1 MSEFVKAAQN
11 GDLIEVKRLFA
22 LNPGIINEKDREH
35 DTAIMKACR
44 DCNGKDVV
52 AFLLEN
58 GANINDK
65 EYRDLI
71 DQTPLIIAAFNG
83 CTDIVKML
91 LYAGADIG
99 HRNDQGENAL
109 ISAAQEGNIDVVKV
123 LLEAGADVNQTNADG
138 ETALD
143 LAIRLR
149 QKKELIELLREKTD
163 GAMGIKK
170 KVKRM
175 KESNKK
181 QKSFK
186 KNRRILKKRRTIK
199 KKKINKY

>member
-1 MSEFVKAAQN
+1 MSEFIKAAQN

-22 LNPGIINEKDREH
+22 LNPGIINEKDREK

-44 DCNGKDVV
+44 DCNAVNVV

-58 GANINDK
+58 GANIND
-65 EYRDLI
+65 RDTI

-83 CTDIVKML
+83 CKDIVKML
-91 LYAGADIG
+91 LDAGADIG

-123 LLEAGADVNQTNADG
+123 LLEAGADVNQSNADG
-138 ETALD
+138 ETPLD
-143 LAIRLR
+143 LAIRLK

-181 QKSFK
+181 SQS
-186 KNRRILKKRRTIK
+186 LKKKRKRRKRTIRK
-199 KKKINKY
+199 RR

>member
-11 GDLIEVKRLFA
+11 GDLNEVKRLFA
-22 LNPGIINEKDREH
+22 LNPDIINEKDREK
-35 DTAIMKACR
+35 DTALMKACR
-44 DCNGKDVV
+44 DCNAVNVV

-58 GANINDK
+58 GANINV
-65 EYRDLI
+65 RDTI
-71 DQTPLIIAAFNG
+71 DQTPIIIASQNG
-83 CTDIVKML
+83 CTDIVIML
-91 LYAGADIG
+91 LDTGADIH

-109 ISAAQEGNIDVVKV
+109 ISAAQEGHIDVVKV
-123 LLEAGADVNQTNADG
+123 LLEAGADINQSNTDG

-175 KESNKK
+175 KEKTSK
-181 QKSFK
+181 
-186 KNRRILKKRRTIK
+186 KKRKRRKRITIRKRTRK
-199 KKKINKY
+199 

>member
-44 DCNGKDVV
+44 DCNNINVV
-52 AFLLEN
+52 AFLLKN
-58 GANINDK
+58 GANIND
-65 EYRDLI
+65 RDTI

-91 LYAGADIG
+91 LDAGANIE
-99 HRNDQGENAL
+99 HKNDQGENAL
-109 ISAAQEGNIDVVKV
+109 ISAAQEGYIDTVK
-123 LLEAGADVNQTNADG
+123 LLLDAGADVNQTNTDG

-149 QKKELIELLREKTD
+149 QKKELIELLREKTNE
-163 GAMGIKK
+163 AMGMKK

-175 KESNKK
+175 KERMKERTSK
-181 QKSFK
+181 
-186 KNRRILKKRRTIK
+186 KKRKRNKRTIK
-199 KKKINKY
+199 KKK

>member
-22 LNPGIINEKDREH
+22 LNPGIINEKDREK

-44 DCNGKDVV
+44 DCNAVNVV

-58 GANINDK
+58 GANIND
-65 EYRDLI
+65 RDTI

-83 CTDIVKML
+83 CKDIVKML
-91 LYAGADIG
+91 LDAGADIG

-123 LLEAGADVNQTNADG
+123 LLEAGADVNQSNADG
-138 ETALD
+138 ETPLD
-143 LAIRLR
+143 LAIRLK

-181 QKSFK
+181 SQS
-186 KNRRILKKRRTIK
+186 LKKKRKRRKKTIRK
-199 KKKINKY
+199 RR

>member
-11 GDLIEVKRLFA
+11 GDLNEVKRLFA
-22 LNPGIINEKDREH
+22 LNPGIINELDREH

-44 DCNGKDVV
+44 DCNAVNVV

-91 LYAGADIG
+91 LDAGANIE
-99 HRNDQGENAL
+99 HKNDQGENAL
-109 ISAAQEGNIDVVKV
+109 ISAAQEGNINVVKI
-123 LLEAGADVNQTNADG
+123 LLDAGADVNQSNTDG

-143 LAIRLR
+143 LAIRLK
-149 QKKELIELLREKTD
+149 QKKDLIDLLREKTG

-170 KVKRM
+170 RSKRIS
-175 KESNKK
+175 K
-181 QKSFK
+181 
-186 KNRRILKKRRTIK
+186 KKRKRRRTRTIRK
-199 KKKINKY
+199 RTRK

>member
-11 GDLIEVKRLFA
+11 GDLNEVKRL
-22 LNPGIINEKDREH
+22 LSINPGIINEKDREK

-44 DCNGKDVV
+44 DCRAVNVV

-58 GANINDK
+58 GANIND
-65 EYRDLI
+65 RDTI

-83 CTDIVKML
+83 CTDIVRIL
-91 LYAGADIG
+91 LDAGANIE

-109 ISAAQEGNIDVVKV
+109 ISATQEGNIDTVKL
-123 LLEAGADVNQTNADG
+123 LLEHGADINQPNADG

-149 QKKELIELLREKTD
+149 QKKELIELLREKTN
-163 GAMGIKK
+163 GNAKGIKK
-170 KVKRM
+170 KGKIM
-175 KESNKK
+175 K
-181 QKSFK
+181 QKTSK
-186 KNRRILKKRRTIK
+186 KKRRRIRKRKTQK
-199 KKKINKY
+199 RK

>member
-1 MSEFVKAAQN
+1 MSEFVEAAQN
-11 GDLIEVKRLFA
+11 GNLNEVKHLFN
-22 LNPGIINEKDREH
+22 LNPGIINTKDREK

-44 DCNGKDVV
+44 NCKAIDVV
-52 AFLLEN
+52 AFLLDN

-91 LYAGADIG
+91 LDAGANIE
-99 HRNDQGENAL
+99 HKNDQGENAL
-109 ISAAQEGNIDVVKV
+109 ISAVQEGHIDTVK
-123 LLEAGADVNQTNADG
+123 LLLDAGADVNQTNTDG

-149 QKKELIELLREKTD
+149 QKKELIELLREKTNE
-163 GAMGIKK
+163 AMGIKK
-170 KVKRM
+170 RSKRIS
-175 KESNKK
+175 K
-181 QKSFK
+181 
-186 KNRRILKKRRTIK
+186 KKRKRRRTRTIRK
-199 KKKINKY
+199 RTRK

>member
-1 MSEFVKAAQN
+1 MSEFVKVAQN
-11 GDLIEVKRLFA
+11 GDLNEVKRLFA
-22 LNPGIINEKDREH
+22 LNPGIINELDREH

-44 DCNGKDVV
+44 DCNSVNVV

-91 LYAGADIG
+91 LDAGANIE
-99 HRNDQGENAL
+99 HKNDQGENAL
-109 ISAAQEGNIDVVKV
+109 ISAAQEGNINVVKV
-123 LLEAGADVNQTNADG
+123 LLDAGADVNQVNTDG

-143 LAIRLR
+143 LAIRLK
-149 QKKELIELLREKTD
+149 QKKELIDLLREKT
-163 GAMGIKK
+163 GGEMGIKK
-170 KVKRM
+170 RSKRIS
-175 KESNKK
+175 K
-181 QKSFK
+181 
-186 KNRRILKKRRTIK
+186 KKRKRRKRITIRKRTR
-199 KKKINKY
+199 KY

>member
-11 GDLIEVKRLFA
+11 GDLNEVKRLFA
-22 LNPGIINEKDREH
+22 LNPGIINELDREH

-44 DCNGKDVV
+44 DCNNINVV
-52 AFLLEN
+52 VFLLEN
-58 GANINDK
+58 GANINI
-65 EYRDLI
+65 RDTI

-83 CTDIVKML
+83 CRDIVKML
-91 LYAGADIG
+91 LDAGANIE
-99 HRNDQGENAL
+99 HKNDQGENAL
-109 ISAAQEGNIDVVKV
+109 ISAVQEGHIDTVK
-123 LLEAGADVNQTNADG
+123 LLLDAGADVNQSNTDG

-175 KESNKK
+175 KEKTSK
-181 QKSFK
+181 
-186 KNRRILKKRRTIK
+186 KKRKRRKRITIRKRTRK
-199 KKKINKY
+199 

>member
-11 GDLIEVKRLFA
+11 GDINEVKRLFA
-22 LNPGIINEKDREH
+22 LNPGIINEKDNER

-44 DCNGKDVV
+44 DCNSTEVV

-65 EYRDLI
+65 DTI

-83 CTDIVKML
+83 CRDIVRML
-91 LYAGADIG
+91 LYAGANIE
-99 HRNDQGENAL
+99 HKNDQGENAL
-109 ISAAQEGNIDVVKV
+109 ISAAQEGHIDTVKL
-123 LLEAGADVNQTNADG
+123 LLEQGADVNQSNTDG

-143 LAIRLR
+143 LAIRLK

-163 GAMGIKK
+163 GVMGIKK

-175 KESNKK
+175 KERMKETTA
-181 QKSFK
+181 K
-186 KNRRILKKRRTIK
+186 KNKKRRKRTIRK
-199 KKKINKY
+199 RK

>member
-11 GDLIEVKRLFA
+11 GDLNEVKRLFA
-22 LNPGIINEKDREH
+22 LNPGIINELDREH

-44 DCNGKDVV
+44 DCNNINIV

-58 GANINDK
+58 GANINV
-65 EYRDLI
+65 RDTI
-71 DQTPLIIAAFNG
+71 DQTPIIIASQNG
-83 CTDIVKML
+83 CTDIVIML
-91 LYAGADIG
+91 LDTGADIH

-109 ISAAQEGNIDVVKV
+109 ISAAQEGYIDVVKV
-123 LLEAGADVNQTNADG
+123 LLDAGADVNQSNTDG

-149 QKKELIELLREKTD
+149 QKKELIELLREKTNE
-163 GAMGIKK
+163 AMGIKK
-170 KVKRM
+170 RSKRM

-181 QKSFK
+181 PKS
-186 KNRRILKKRRTIK
+186 LKKKRKRSKRTIK
-199 KKKINKY
+199 KKK

>member
-22 LNPGIINEKDREH
+22 LNPGIINEKDREK

-44 DCNGKDVV
+44 DCNAVNVV

-58 GANINDK
+58 GANIND
-65 EYRDLI
+65 RDTI

-83 CTDIVKML
+83 CKDIVKML
-91 LYAGADIG
+91 LDAGADIG

-123 LLEAGADVNQTNADG
+123 LLEAGADVNQSNADG
-138 ETALD
+138 ETPLD
-143 LAIRLR
+143 LAIRLK

-175 KESNKK
+175 KESDKK
-181 QKSFK
+181 PQS
-186 KNRRILKKRRTIK
+186 LKKKRKRRKRTIRK
-199 KKKINKY
+199 RR

>member
-11 GDLIEVKRLFA
+11 GDLNEVKRLFA
-22 LNPGIINEKDREH
+22 LNPGIINEKDREK

-44 DCNGKDVV
+44 DCNNINVV
-52 AFLLEN
+52 VFLLEN

-65 EYRDLI
+65 EYRDTI

-83 CTDIVKML
+83 CRDIVKML
-91 LYAGADIG
+91 LDAGANIE
-99 HRNDQGENAL
+99 HKNDQGENAL
-109 ISAAQEGNIDVVKV
+109 ISAVQEGHIDTVK
-123 LLEAGADVNQTNADG
+123 LLLDAGADVNQSNTDG

-170 KVKRM
+170 KVKKM
-175 KESNKK
+175 KEKTSK
-181 QKSFK
+181 
-186 KNRRILKKRRTIK
+186 KKRKRRKRITIRKRTRK
-199 KKKINKY
+199 

>member
-22 LNPGIINEKDREH
+22 LNPGIINEKDREK

-44 DCNGKDVV
+44 DCNAVNVV

-58 GANINDK
+58 GANIND
-65 EYRDLI
+65 RDTI

-83 CTDIVKML
+83 WKDIVKML
-91 LYAGADIG
+91 LDAGADIG

-123 LLEAGADVNQTNADG
+123 LLEAGADVNQSNADG
-138 ETALD
+138 ETPLD
-143 LAIRLR
+143 LAIRLK

-181 QKSFK
+181 SQS
-186 KNRRILKKRRTIK
+186 LKKKRKRRKKTIRK
-199 KKKINKY
+199 RR

>member
-11 GDLIEVKRLFA
+11 GDLNEVKRLFA
-22 LNPGIINEKDREH
+22 LNPSIINEKDREK

-44 DCNGKDVV
+44 DCNAVNVV

-58 GANINDK
+58 GANINV
-65 EYRDLI
+65 RDTI
-71 DQTPLIIAAFNG
+71 DQTPLIIASQNG
-83 CTDIVKML
+83 CTDIVRML
-91 LYAGADIG
+91 LDAGADIH

-109 ISAAQEGNIDVVKV
+109 ISAAQEGHIDTVKF
-123 LLEAGADVNQTNADG
+123 LLEAGADVNQSNADG
-138 ETALD
+138 ETPLD

-175 KESNKK
+175 KEKTSK
-181 QKSFK
+181 
-186 KNRRILKKRRTIK
+186 KKRKRRKRITIRKRTRK
-199 KKKINKY
+199 

>member
-11 GDLIEVKRLFA
+11 GDLNEVKRLFA
-22 LNPGIINEKDREH
+22 LNPSIINEKDREK

-44 DCNGKDVV
+44 DCNAVNVV

-58 GANINDK
+58 GANINV
-65 EYRDLI
+65 RDTI
-71 DQTPLIIAAFNG
+71 DQTPLIIASQNG
-83 CTDIVKML
+83 CTDIVRML
-91 LYAGADIG
+91 LDAGADIH

-109 ISAAQEGNIDVVKV
+109 ISAAQEGHIDVVKI
-123 LLEAGADVNQTNADG
+123 LLEAGADINQTNADG
-138 ETALD
+138 ETPIE

-175 KESNKK
+175 KERTSK
-181 QKSFK
+181 
-186 KNRRILKKRRTIK
+186 KKRRRSKGTIK
-199 KKKINKY
+199 KRR

>member
-11 GDLIEVKRLFA
+11 GDLNEVKRLFA
-22 LNPGIINEKDREH
+22 LNPGIINELDREH

-44 DCNGKDVV
+44 DCHTVNVV

-91 LYAGADIG
+91 LDAGANIE
-99 HRNDQGENAL
+99 HKNDQGENAL
-109 ISAAQEGNIDVVKV
+109 ISAAQEGNIDTVK
-123 LLEAGADVNQTNADG
+123 LLLDAGADVNQTNTDG

-149 QKKELIELLREKTD
+149 QKKELIEILREKTNE
-163 GAMGIKK
+163 AMGIKK
-170 KVKRM
+170 NVKRM

-181 QKSFK
+181 PKS
-186 KNRRILKKRRTIK
+186 LKKKRKRSKRTIK
-199 KKKINKY
+199 KKK

>member
-11 GDLIEVKRLFA
+11 GDLNEVKRLFA
-22 LNPGIINEKDREH
+22 LNPGIINELDREH

-44 DCNGKDVV
+44 DCNAVNVV

-91 LYAGADIG
+91 LDAGANIE
-99 HRNDQGENAL
+99 HKNDQGENAL
-109 ISAAQEGNIDVVKV
+109 ISAAQEGNINVVKI
-123 LLEAGADVNQTNADG
+123 LLDAGADVNQSNTDG
-138 ETALD
+138 ETAVD
-143 LAIRLR
+143 LAIRLK
-149 QKKELIELLREKTD
+149 QKKELIDLLREKTG

-170 KVKRM
+170 RSKRIS
-175 KESNKK
+175 K
-181 QKSFK
+181 
-186 KNRRILKKRRTIK
+186 KKRKRRRTRTIRK
-199 KKKINKY
+199 RTRK